1 MLHQIVPCLQMMTF
15 QVAKKWALRETL
27 TFGFEKHLANL
38 GFFTAVSECHL
49 MVEWFNEFMFCT
61 SCRRHQAIWR
71 AVIRSEI
78 WVYTQKL
85 ILEIIVRWYCS
96 NNLKKKSHYKIT
108 YCCTV
113 STKYSV
119 GLLTLLLLFIF
130 LQFISC
136 EAFYIVPFLL
146 QHVGTFLLNHWEEE
160 SHLGPVYLIGS
171 DNNPL
176 TC

>member
-1 MLHQIVPCLQMMTF
+1 M
-15 QVAKKWALRETL
+15 
-27 TFGFEKHLANL
+27 
-38 GFFTAVSECHL
+38 
-49 MVEWFNEFMFCT
+49 
-61 SCRRHQAIWR
+61 
-71 AVIRSEI
+71 
-78 WVYTQKL
+78 
-85 ILEIIVRWYCS
+85 
-96 NNLKKKSHYKIT
+96 

-113 STKYSV
+113 STKCSV

-146 QHVGTFLLNHWEEE
+146 QHVETFLLNHWEEE
-160 SHLGPVYLIGS
+160 SHLGPMYLIGS